1 MQYPNLPF
9 YNPEDDDPNRPLPFM
24 IQLDR
29 RRHAR
34 ATILP
39 STPTASTPAAV
50 TTPVEQPQTPS
61 PEPLD
66 GDDYEDEEE
75 ENPTPWD
82 PCAYEE
88 PVSYDPAYY
97 ELLNNQ

>member
-1 MQYPNLPF
+1 MRCERSHTNAGEE
-9 YNPEDDDPNRPLPFM
+9 NGDGECSSKSEHHIDNE
-24 IQLDR
+24 
-29 RRHAR
+29 H
-34 ATILP
+34 
-39 STPTASTPAAV
+39 
-50 TTPVEQPQTPS
+50 

-66 GDDYEDEEE
+66 DDDDYEDEEE